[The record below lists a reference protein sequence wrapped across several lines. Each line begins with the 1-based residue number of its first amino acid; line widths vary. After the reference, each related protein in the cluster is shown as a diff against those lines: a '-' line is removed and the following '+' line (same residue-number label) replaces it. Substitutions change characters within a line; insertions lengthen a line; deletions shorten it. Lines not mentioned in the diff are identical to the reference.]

1 MKTLRVDDL
10 THERLGNQAQPF
22 ETEDAVI
29 NRALDA
35 LDQQVDIPAS
45 ANSSDKDPERKIDP
59 QRLPDLRFT
68 KVLAATIGG
77 KDVKRPKWNLLLQ
90 RMVRLAH
97 ERAKGNFNEL
107 NRLCPTNMV
116 PGEKANDGY
125 HYLSDI
131 NVSVQGQAANSAGQT
146 IVTTAK
152 TLGIALSIS
161 FMWRNK
167 EDAPHPGE
175 RARIQT
181 TGAQTRADAG
191 GSQDILRFGNTNP
204 IRERHPSE

>member
-35 LDQQVDIPAS
+35 LDQQVDIPAL

-77 KDVKRPKWNLLLQ
+77 KGVKRPKWNLLLQ

-131 NVSVQGQAANSAGQT
+131 DVSVQGQAANSAGQT

-152 TLGIALSIS
+152 ILGIALSIS

-167 EDAPHPGE
+167 EDATHPGE

-181 TGAQTRADAG
+181 TGA
-191 GSQDILRFGNTNP
+191 
-204 IRERHPSE
+204 

>member
-1 MKTLRVDDL
+1 MNTLRVNDS
-10 THERLGNQAQPF
+10 TYERLGNQARPF
-22 ETEDAVI
+22 ETEEAVI

-35 LDQQVDIPAS
+35 LDQQVTIPAS
-45 ANSSDKDPERKIDP
+45 ASSSDKDPERKIDP

-68 KVLAATIGG
+68 KVLDATIGG
-77 KDVKRPKWNLLLQ
+77 KGVTRPKWNLLLQ

-116 PGEKANDGY
+116 PREKANDGY
-125 HYLSDI
+125 HYLADI
-131 NVSVQGQAANSAGQT
+131 DVSVQGQAANSACQT

-152 TLGIALSIS
+152 TLGITLSIS

-167 EDAPHPGE
+167 EDATHPGE

-181 TGAQTRADAG
+181 TE
-191 GSQDILRFGNTNP
+191 P
-204 IRERHPSE
+204 